1 MPSTS
6 NSYMKYGDRAALL
19 ALIPGLAHLRNR
31 QYLIG
36 ILTPVAMS
44 VMLLW
49 VCWLGILQFGSNDSS
64 LSTARVPFLLWTL
77 AIWEASLFHAY
88 YSTIRQRQQDGA
100 RRPVDLAAQI
110 EASGLSQSRSSART
124 RNLSRTGACL
134 VASNALP
141 VNTQLTIAFDGQPI
155 NKARVIWSKPAG
167 NGTGTLRW
175 GGICAATCSPFR
187 ATCRLKDMKE
197 VAWVHSPVS
206 NEEGGC

>member
-1 MPSTS
+1 MPVTL

-36 ILTPVAMS
+36 ILTSVAIS

-49 VCWLGILQFGSNDSS
+49 VCWLGILQISSNDSS
-64 LSTARVPFLLWTL
+64 LSTIRARFLLWTL

-88 YSTIRQRQQDGA
+88 YSTIKQRRRDGA
-100 RRPVDLAAQI
+100 RHPVDLAVQI
-110 EASGLSQSRSSART
+110 AASDGSQFRASART

-134 VASNALP
+134 VVATSALP

-167 NGTGTLRW
+167 NGTGTLVGVEFVRPL
-175 GGICAATCSPFR
+175 AALLGRR
-187 ATCRLKDMKE
+187 A
-197 VAWVHSPVS
+197 A
-206 NEEGGC
+206 

>member
-1 MPSTS
+1 MLSTS

-88 YSTIRQRQQDGA
+88 DSTIRQRRQDGA
-100 RRPVDLAAQI
+100 RHSVDVAVQI
-110 EASGLSQSRSSART
+110 AASGLSQFRATART

-134 VASNALP
+134 IAASVFP
-141 VNTQLTIAFDGQPI
+141 INTELTIAFEGEPM

-167 NGTGTLRW
+167 NGIENLVGVEFVRPL
-175 GGICAATCSPFR
+175 AALLTQR
-187 ATCRLKDMKE
+187 A
-197 VAWVHSPVS
+197 A
-206 NEEGGC
+206 

>member
-36 ILTPVAMS
+36 ILTPVTMS

-49 VCWLGILQFGSNDSS
+49 VCWLCLLQFGSNDSS
-64 LSTARVPFLLWTL
+64 LSTARTPFLLWSL

-100 RRPVDLAAQI
+100 RHPVDLAVQI
-110 EASGLSQSRSSART
+110 AALGLSQFRASART

-134 VASNALP
+134 LAATALP
-141 VNTQLTIAFDGQPI
+141 INTQLTVAFDGQPI
-155 NKARVIWSKPAG
+155 NKARVIWSKPAE
-167 NGTGTLRW
+167 NGTGALVGVEFVRPL
-175 GGICAATCSPFR
+175 AALLGQR
-187 ATCRLKDMKE
+187 A
-197 VAWVHSPVS
+197 A
-206 NEEGGC
+206 